1 MNHFEIKDGAL
12 HAENVP
18 LSKIAKD
25 IGTPVYVYSA
35 ATFTR
40 HYHAYADACDNTGA
54 NTDDSMDSLIAYSV
68 KANSN
73 LAVLSLLGKLG
84 AGADVVSGGELQRAL
99 QAGIPAEKIVFS
111 GVGKSKDEMRAALSA
126 GIFQFNVESR
136 SELRT
141 LNQVA
146 GDMGLIAPVAIR
158 INPDVDAGGHAKIS
172 TGKAENKFGIDI
184 KIARQ
189 VYKTIAELPHVKA
202 LGVDMHIGSQ
212 IDSLAPFEKA
222 IDKLLTLISELRADG
237 HDIER
242 FDVGGGLGISYD
254 PSKPDAAQK
263 APPLPAAYV
272 AMVTHKTKGQ
282 NLKMIFEPG
291 RSIAGNAGVLLSK
304 IRYIK
309 SGGARNFI
317 ILDAAMNDLIRPA
330 LYNASHALEPV
341 HPKTQTPIPPSKTYD
356 IVGPVCET
364 GDTFAVGSKLPEMA
378 EGDLVILRSAGAYG
392 AVQASEYNTRPLI
405 PEVLVSGDKYALIRK
420 RPTVAQILARETI
433 PDWV

>member
-1 MNHFEIKDGAL
+1 MNHFEIKNGAL
-12 HAENVP
+12 CAEDVP
-18 LSKIAKD
+18 LSKIAED

-40 HYHAYADACDNTGA
+40 HYHAFADACKD
-54 NTDDSMDSLIAYSV
+54 MDSLIAYSV

-99 QAGIPAEKIVFS
+99 QAGIAAEKIVFS
-111 GVGKSKDEMRAALSA
+111 GVGKSKDEIRAALSA

-136 SELRT
+136 SELRA

-146 GDMGLIAPVAIR
+146 GDMGVIAPVAIR

-189 VYKTIAELPHVKA
+189 VYKTIAELPNVKA

-222 IDKLLTLISELRADG
+222 IDKLLALVSDLRADG
-237 HDIER
+237 HDIQR

-254 PSKPDAAQK
+254 PSGQDAAQK
-263 APPLPAAYV
+263 APPLPSAYV
-272 AMVTHKTKGQ
+272 AMVSHKTKTH
-282 NLKMIFEPG
+282 NLKIIFEPG
-291 RSIAGNAGVLLSK
+291 RAIAGNAGVLLSQV
-304 IRYIK
+304 RYIK
-309 SGGARNFI
+309 SGGARNFL

-341 HPKTQTPIPPSKTYD
+341 HPKTEISQTKTYD

-364 GDTFAVGSKLPEMA
+364 GDTFSVGSKLPEMA

-405 PEVLVSGDKYALIRK
+405 PEVMVSGDKYALIRK
-420 RPTVAQILARETI
+420 RPTIEQMLARETI